1 MQNMIQVYDD
11 QGNPIKTPEE
21 KEYLVLLSYEE
32 DSDNS
37 LEKTYKFIN
46 GREEVYEFLKEE
58 LSNNGLNPF
67 DSYVI
72 VETVT
77 LADRLTVVGFM
88 EVCKKYFPDDDF
100 SISDLG
106 YNEDAIALYLAND
119 GVIDSGNTQEVSYVD
134 NSDVLAMD
142 LIGKEDPVYDDDVE
156 DV

>member
-1 MQNMIQVYDD
+1 MQNMIQVYDE
-11 QGNPIKTPEE
+11 QGQPIKGPEE
-21 KEYLVLLSYEE
+21 KEYLLLLNYEE

-37 LEKTYKFIN
+37 LEKTFEFMN
-46 GREEVYEFLKEE
+46 GREKVYYFLKEE
-58 LSNNGLNPF
+58 LMNNGLDPF
-67 DSYVI
+67 NSFVI
-72 VETVT
+72 VETVK

-106 YNEDAIALYLAND
+106 YNEDAIAMYLAND
-119 GVIDSGNTQEVSYVD
+119 GVLDAEESSAGYVD
-134 NSDVLAMD
+134 DADVLAMD